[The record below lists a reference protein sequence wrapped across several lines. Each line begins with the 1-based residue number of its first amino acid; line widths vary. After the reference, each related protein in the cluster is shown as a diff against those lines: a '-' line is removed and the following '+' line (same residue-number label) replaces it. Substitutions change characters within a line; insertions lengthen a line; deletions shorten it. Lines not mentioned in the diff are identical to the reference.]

1 MRLLAL
7 LDAQHL
13 ILGIFLGVICAIVIY
28 LGFRSAMFT
37 KPRSK
42 KRERLESGY
51 PDGLEIGDNPFPPLL
66 LFLFLGFVAWFIFY
80 VIFFGVQRG
89 PL

>member
-1 MRLLAL
+1 MRLFAL

-13 ILGIFLGVICAIVIY
+13 ILGVFLGLVCAILIY
-28 LGFRSAMFT
+28 LGFQSARYARPR
-37 KPRSK
+37 KPEEE
-42 KRERLESGY
+42 ERESGY
-51 PDGLEIGDNPFPPLL
+51 PDGLEIVNGPVPPLL
-66 LFLFLGFVAWFIFY
+66 LFLFAGFVVWFIFY

>member
-1 MRLLAL
+1 MRLFAL

-13 ILGIFLGVICAIVIY
+13 TLGIFLGMVCAIVIY
-28 LGFRSAMFT
+28 LGFRSSMFT
-37 KPRSK
+37 RARD
-42 KRERLESGY
+42 REQEELESGY
-51 PDGLEIGDNPFPPLL
+51 PDGLEIGNRPFPPLL
-66 LFLFLGFVAWFIFY
+66 LFVLLGFVVWFIFY

>member
-1 MRLLAL
+1 MRLFAL

-13 ILGIFLGVICAIVIY
+13 ILGIFLGVICAILIY
-28 LGFRSAMFT
+28 LGFRSAGYARPR
-37 KPRSK
+37 KPVEE
-42 KRERLESGY
+42 ERESGY
-51 PDGLEIGDNPFPPLL
+51 PDGLEIGNNPVPPLL
-66 LFLFLGFVAWFIFY
+66 LFLFIGFVVWFIFY

>member
-1 MRLLAL
+1 MRLFSL

-13 ILGIFLGVICAIVIY
+13 ILGIFLGLICAILIY
-28 LGFRSAMFT
+28 LGFRSARFA
-37 KPRSK
+37 KPRR
-42 KRERLESGY
+42 REEEERESGY
-51 PDGLEIGDNPFPPLL
+51 PDGLEIGNHPVPPLL
-66 LFLFLGFVAWFIFY
+66 LFLFFGFVVWFIFY

>member
-1 MRLLAL
+1 MRLFAL

-13 ILGIFLGVICAIVIY
+13 ILGIFLGLIGVILIY
-28 LGFRSAMFT
+28 LGFRSARFV
-37 KPRSK
+37 KPRK
-42 KRERLESGY
+42 QEEERESGY
-51 PDGLEIGDNPFPPLL
+51 PDGLEIENHSFPPLL

-80 VIFFGVQRG
+80 VIFFGLQRG